1 MASTFQMEKQIEPN
15 WCWAAVSVSVGRYFF
30 PQSTSTQC
38 KVAGTVLSRTDC
50 CAEPAACNQ
59 PAHLEAGL
67 KAVNRPPNI
76 LVRALTFDEIRKQID
91 QQRPV
96 CVRIAW
102 NGGPRGHFVVISGYQ
117 LLRSGIQQINVA
129 DPFYA
134 DSSIDYNDFVF
145 DYQGNGQWTATF
157 LV

>member
-1 MASTFQMEKQIEPN
+1 MGTTFQIEKQTEPN

-38 KVAGTVLSRTDC
+38 KVAATVLSETSC
-50 CAEPAACNQ
+50 CATPDACNKPQRLEPALN
-59 PAHLEAGL
+59 
-67 KAVNRPPNI
+67 AVNTPPNI
-76 LVRALTFDEIRKQID
+76 VTRALTFDEIRKQID
-91 QQRPV
+91 ASRPV

-117 LLRSGIQQINVA
+117 LLRSGAQQVNVA

-134 DSSIDYNDFVF
+134 DSTVDYNDFVAS
-145 DYQGNGQWTATF
+145 YQGSGQWTATF